1 MSVISARLPEP
12 VSLAGRAAPG
22 AARLARW
29 HPVGLISWNDVSVRQ
44 PFGHMANMVEI
55 GDRGVNPAVLPDE
68 LLRIRCALPETMF

>member
-1 MSVISARLPEP
+1 
-12 VSLAGRAAPG
+12 
-22 AARLARW
+22 
-29 HPVGLISWNDVSVRQ
+29 VGLISWNDVSVRQ